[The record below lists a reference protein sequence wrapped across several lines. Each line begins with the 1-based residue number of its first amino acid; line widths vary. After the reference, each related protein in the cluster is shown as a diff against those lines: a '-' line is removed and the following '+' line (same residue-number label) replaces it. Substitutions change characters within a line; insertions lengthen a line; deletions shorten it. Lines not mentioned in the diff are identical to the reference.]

1 MPEPPRNAFQYAIVR
16 VRSNFKKDYRVV
28 SGIKIG
34 MTGKV
39 TQTEDVLPTTAQV
52 LPGNHWMKLTPA
64 QPLTIGDYALMELLG
79 PGEVNLSVWDFRIDP
94 QGPDNKNAI
103 MPLQRS
109 GGP

>member
-1 MPEPPRNAFQYAIVR
+1 M
-16 VRSNFKKDYRVV
+16 

-39 TQTEDVLPTTAQV
+39 TQTDDVIPTTAQV
-52 LPGNHWMKLTPA
+52 MPGNRWMKLTPA
-64 QPLTIGDYALMELLG
+64 QPLTIGDYALMEVLG
-79 PGEVNLSVWDFRIDP
+79 PGQVNLSVWDFSIDP

>member
-1 MPEPPRNAFQYAIVR
+1 MR
-16 VRSNFKKDYRVV
+16 
-28 SGIKIG
+28 
-34 MTGKV
+34 
-39 TQTEDVLPTTAQV
+39 
-52 LPGNHWMKLTPA
+52 LTPA

-79 PGEVNLSVWDFRIDP
+79 PGQVNLSVWDFRIDP